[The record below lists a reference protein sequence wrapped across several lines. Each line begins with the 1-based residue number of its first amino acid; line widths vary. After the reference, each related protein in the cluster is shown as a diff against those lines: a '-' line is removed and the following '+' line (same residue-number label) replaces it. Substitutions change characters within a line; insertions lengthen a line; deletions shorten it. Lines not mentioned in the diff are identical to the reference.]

1 MAKVEKDPFR
11 CSECGWSSQKW
22 VGRCGECQAWGSVEE
37 LAAPKKLSLVPGNVT
52 SKATPI
58 GDVDLSAAHARPT
71 GVSELDRVLGG
82 GLVPGAAILLA
93 GEPGVGKS
101 TLLLSVAAQTASK
114 GIPALYVSGEESA
127 SQVRLRAE
135 RIKAIDPQLFLASET
150 DLGAV
155 IAHIDAVK
163 PQLLI
168 IDSVQTIG
176 SSTADGS
183 PGGVTQVREVAG
195 ALIRICKD
203 RDITLLL
210 VGHVTKDG
218 SIAGPRL
225 LEHIVDVVLQFE
237 GERHSR
243 LRLIRAIKNRFG
255 ASDEVG
261 CFDLSDSGI
270 ESVLDPTGL
279 FTSRHAEP
287 VPGTCVTVTLE
298 GRRPLLAEIQALVS
312 QGREND
318 FGNARRVV
326 SGLDSARTSM
336 TLAVLELRAGVRV
349 GGRDVY
355 AATVGGMKMSRLL
368 EHIVDVVLQFE
379 GERHSRLRLIR
390 AIKNRFGASDEV
402 GCFDLSD
409 SGIESVLDPT
419 GLFTSRHAEPVPGT
433 CVTVTLE
440 GRRPLLAEIQALV
453 SQGRENDF
461 GNARRVVS
469 GLDSARTSMTLA
481 VLELRAGVRV
491 GGRDVYAAT
500 VGGMKMSEPAAD
512 LALALAVA
520 SAAKGLALPSDLV
533 AIGEVGL
540 AGEIRRVSGVD
551 RRLQEAF
558 RLGFKRALVPTGSE
572 TKIAGMEIFE
582 VSRLDQALKRV
593 KITGE

>member
-1 MAKVEKDPFR
+1 M
-11 CSECGWSSQKW
+11 
-22 VGRCGECQAWGSVEE
+22 
-37 LAAPKKLSLVPGNVT
+37 
-52 SKATPI
+52 
-58 GDVDLSAAHARPT
+58 
-71 GVSELDRVLGG
+71 LGG

-101 TLLLSVAAQTASK
+101 TLLLAVAAQSAAG
-114 GIPALYVSGEESA
+114 GIKALYISGEESA
-127 SQVRLRAE
+127 SQIRLRAQ
-135 RIKAIDPQLFLASET
+135 RIKAIDPALFLAAEN

-155 IAHIDAVK
+155 ISHIDVVK
-163 PQLLI
+163 PELVI
-168 IDSVQTIG
+168 IDSIQTI
-176 SSTADGS
+176 SSATADGS
-183 PGGVTQVREVAG
+183 AGGVTQVREVAG
-195 ALIRICKD
+195 ALMRICKD
-203 RDITLLL
+203 RDVTLLL

-261 CFDLSDSGI
+261 CFELSDIGI

-279 FTSRHAEP
+279 FTSRHTEP

-336 TLAVLELRAGVRV
+336 TLAVLELRAG
-349 GGRDVY
+349 
-355 AATVGGMKMSRLL
+355 
-368 EHIVDVVLQFE
+368 I
-379 GERHSRLRLIR
+379 
-390 AIKNRFGASDEV
+390 
-402 GCFDLSD
+402 
-409 SGIESVLDPT
+409 
-419 GLFTSRHAEPVPGT
+419 
-433 CVTVTLE
+433 
-440 GRRPLLAEIQALV
+440 
-453 SQGRENDF
+453 
-461 GNARRVVS
+461 
-469 GLDSARTSMTLA
+469 
-481 VLELRAGVRV
+481 RV

-520 SAAKGLALPSDLV
+520 SAARSLALPADLV

-540 AGEIRRVSGVD
+540 AGEIRKVNGVH
-551 RRLQEAF
+551 RRLQEAY
-558 RLGFKRALVPTGSE
+558 RLGFKRALVPAGSDSRVD
-572 TKIAGMEIFE
+572 GMEIVE
-582 VSRLDQALKRV
+582 VSRLDQALARV

>member
-1 MAKVEKDPFR
+1 MAKAEKDPFR
-11 CSECGWSSQKW
+11 CFECGWTSQKW
-22 VGRCGECQAWGSVEE
+22 VGRCGECQAWGTVEE
-37 LAAPKKLSLVPGNVT
+37 LAAPKKLSLVAGTVT

-58 GDVDLSAAHARPT
+58 AEVDLAAASARAT
-71 GVSELDRVLGG
+71 GVTELDRVLGG

-101 TLLLSVAAQTASK
+101 TLLLSVAAETAAK
-114 GIPALYVSGEESA
+114 GITALYISGEESA
-127 SQVRLRAE
+127 PQVRLRAE
-135 RIKAIDPQLFLASET
+135 RIKAIDPKLFLASET

-163 PQLLI
+163 PELLI

-176 SSTADGS
+176 STTADGA

-195 ALIRICKD
+195 ALIRICKE

-279 FTSRHAEP
+279 FTSRHTEP

-298 GRRPLLAEIQALVS
+298 GRRPLLAEIQAL
-312 QGREND
+312 
-318 FGNARRVV
+318 
-326 SGLDSARTSM
+326 
-336 TLAVLELRAGVRV
+336 
-349 GGRDVY
+349 
-355 AATVGGMKMSRLL
+355 
-368 EHIVDVVLQFE
+368 
-379 GERHSRLRLIR
+379 
-390 AIKNRFGASDEV
+390 
-402 GCFDLSD
+402 
-409 SGIESVLDPT
+409 
-419 GLFTSRHAEPVPGT
+419 
-433 CVTVTLE
+433 
-440 GRRPLLAEIQALV
+440 
-453 SQGRENDF
+453 
-461 GNARRVVS
+461 
-469 GLDSARTSMTLA
+469 
-481 VLELRAGVRV
+481 
-491 GGRDVYAAT
+491 
-500 VGGMKMSEPAAD
+500 GMKMSEPAAD

-520 SAAKGLALPSDLV
+520 SAAKGLALPADLV

-540 AGEIRRVSGVD
+540 AGEIRKVSGVS
-551 RRLQEAF
+551 RRLQEAH
-558 RLGFKRALVPTGSE
+558 RLGFKRALVPAGSDV
-572 TKIAGMEIFE
+572 TIAGMEIVE
-582 VSRLDQALKRV
+582 VSRLDQALQRV
-593 KITGE
+593 KIS

>member
-1 MAKVEKDPFR
+1 
-11 CSECGWSSQKW
+11 
-22 VGRCGECQAWGSVEE
+22 
-37 LAAPKKLSLVPGNVT
+37 
-52 SKATPI
+52 
-58 GDVDLSAAHARPT
+58 
-71 GVSELDRVLGG
+71 
-82 GLVPGAAILLA
+82 
-93 GEPGVGKS
+93 
-101 TLLLSVAAQTASK
+101 
-114 GIPALYVSGEESA
+114 
-127 SQVRLRAE
+127 
-135 RIKAIDPQLFLASET
+135 
-150 DLGAV
+150 
-155 IAHIDAVK
+155 
-163 PQLLI
+163 
-168 IDSVQTIG
+168 
-176 SSTADGS
+176 
-183 PGGVTQVREVAG
+183 
-195 ALIRICKD
+195 
-203 RDITLLL
+203 
-210 VGHVTKDG
+210 
-218 SIAGPRL
+218 
-225 LEHIVDVVLQFE
+225 
-237 GERHSR
+237 
-243 LRLIRAIKNRFG
+243 
-255 ASDEVG
+255 
-261 CFDLSDSGI
+261 
-270 ESVLDPTGL
+270 
-279 FTSRHAEP
+279 
-287 VPGTCVTVTLE
+287 
-298 GRRPLLAEIQALVS
+298 
-312 QGREND
+312 
-318 FGNARRVV
+318 
-326 SGLDSARTSM
+326 
-336 TLAVLELRAGVRV
+336 
-349 GGRDVY
+349 
-355 AATVGGMKMSRLL
+355 
-368 EHIVDVVLQFE
+368 VLQFE

-558 RLGFKRALVPTGSE
+558 RLGFKRALVPSGSE